1 MKRFGGSPLL
11 VWDQAHPLYGIL
23 GVMFPKNGNFMPKSL
38 LIAVRPVSGALIIL
52 HAVLSEDNLLAAQSS
67 AYGSYDDVLL

>member
-1 MKRFGGSPLL
+1 
-11 VWDQAHPLYGIL
+11 
-23 GVMFPKNGNFMPKSL
+23 MPKSL